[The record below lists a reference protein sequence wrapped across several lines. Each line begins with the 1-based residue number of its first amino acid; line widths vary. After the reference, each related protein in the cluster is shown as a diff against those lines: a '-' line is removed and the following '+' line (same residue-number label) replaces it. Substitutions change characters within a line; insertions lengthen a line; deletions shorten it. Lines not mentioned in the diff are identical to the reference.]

1 MFKHHPYY
9 TVFPWQIASSN
20 ASPALSLT
28 RCLYTLPDTT
38 ASAQTAAPND
48 RFVFP
53 FLPFLPDIS
62 LRWPALCTPLQLMV
76 SPLENTAPIFKR
88 SGKEEGIES
97 SPADRVLGGLLDEML
112 TMRENGCLGA
122 QNTNCTL
129 GCIKSSIARE
139 GGISGLLF
147 LSGETPALR
156 SPSQEGNRCV
166 EAGSEE
172 SPRDD
177 QKASFL

>member
-9 TVFPWQIASSN
+9 TVFPWQISSSN

-76 SPLENTAPIFKR
+76 SPLENTAPIFKK

-112 TMRENGCLGA
+112 ATREQWVLGSPEY
-122 QNTNCTL
+122 QL
-129 GCIKSSIARE
+129 YPGLHQKQYSQGGRHFWPSIP
-139 GGISGLLF
+139 LW
-147 LSGETPALR
+147 
-156 SPSQEGNRCV
+156 
-166 EAGSEE
+166 
-172 SPRDD
+172 
-177 QKASFL
+177 